1 MTLLFIILMFAVLGK
16 LIGLAFRMTWGVAK
30 ILFTLVFLPVI
41 LIALVIGG
49 LVSLALPLLVIV
61 GIITLAG
68 SLIRK

>member
-1 MTLLFIILMFAVLGK
+1 MTLLFIILMFAVFGK
-16 LIGLAFRMTWGVAK
+16 MIGLAFRMTWGFAK
-30 ILFTLVFLPVI
+30 ILLTLVFLPVI

-49 LVSLALPLLVIV
+49 LISLALPLLVIV

>member
-1 MTLLFIILMFAVLGK
+1 MFAVFGK
-16 LIGLAFRMTWGVAK
+16 LIGLAFRMAWGVAK

-49 LVSLALPLLVIV
+49 LVSLALPLLVVV

>member
-1 MTLLFIILMFAVLGK
+1 MTLLFIILMFAVFGK

-49 LVSLALPLLVIV
+49 LVSLALPLLMIV